1 MENETIASLTQ
12 EIIEL
17 QDELAWGERQ
27 HLPEKCLQRIRD
39 KLLSQQARLAE
50 YQAQLEIES

>member
-1 MENETIASLTQ
+1 METIASLTQ
-12 EIIEL
+12 EIAEL

-27 HLPEKCLQRIRD
+27 RLPEKCLQRLRD